1 MAGMAGGRD
10 EEDLVRLTVSRKLF
24 GGFGAVVALMVLV
37 AGIGLTKL
45 GAVGRNADAIGSG
58 SMPRVVL
65 IKEVDAATM
74 DYRGTQFA
82 SVAETSGARAELRRQ
97 LRDREAQVAQAF
109 NAYAKL
115 AKDDRDRRFSAAS
128 RQRWQAYLAQ
138 TRAFATADDAQAL
151 RRLAAAKPIYTALQ
165 AEIDRWAA
173 DSTADARDQLASAV
187 ATEHSARLT
196 TLGLLVVA
204 VFMAGGLA
212 LAITRGIT
220 RSVGLMRRAAAG
232 IAEGELEHDVDVRSR
247 DELGDMAGAFRRMI
261 DYVREAAGAA
271 ERVAAND
278 LTVEVVPRSER
289 DVLGHALAGMA
300 ANLRTAI
307 GEVADAAGMMGST
320 SQEMATTS
328 DEAGRAV
335 GEIAA
340 AVEDVARGAERQV
353 RMVEVTK
360 EAVQQAAAAAVASAG
375 QAEQASAAAEE
386 AQRIARSGME
396 SAEEASAAIRQ
407 LEDSSARV
415 SEEMRELS
423 SRSERIGGFVGS
435 ITAIA
440 EQTNL
445 LALNAAIEAAR
456 AGEQG
461 KGFAVVSEEVRKL
474 AEESQTAAGEISGL
488 VEEMQRETQRV
499 VTVGQRGAQRTGD
512 GVATVER
519 TRAAFEQIDAAVTDM
534 TGRVEGIAAAVR
546 EIAAQAASIETGID
560 EVASVAEESSAS
572 AEQVTASSE
581 ETSASA
587 QEMASSAAELA
598 RTAERLDA
606 LVGRFTI
613 ARR

>member
-261 DYVREAAGAA
+261 DYVREAAAAA
-271 ERVAAND
+271 ERVASND

-456 AGEQG
+456 AGDQG
-461 KGFAVVSEEVRKL
+461 RGFAVVAEEVRKL
-474 AEESQTAAGEISGL
+474 AEESQTAASEVAELVGEI
-488 VEEMQRETQRV
+488 QT
-499 VTVGQRGAQRTGD
+499 RTGQVASVVARSAEQTRQ
-512 GVATVER
+512 GVATVDTAR
-519 TRAAFEQIDAAVTDM
+519 DAFAAIDRSVASMSAQ
-534 TGRVEGIAAAVR
+534 VEGIAAAVQQISADAHR
-546 EIAAQAASIETGID
+546 AEQDITGVATVAQD
-560 EVASVAEESSAS
+560 SSAS
-572 AEQVTASSE
+572 AEQVSASTQQ
-581 ETSASA
+581 TSASA
-587 QEMASSAAELA
+587 QEIAASAQSLA
-598 RTAERLDA
+598 TTAENLDRL
-606 LVGRFTI
+606 VRRFRVT
-613 ARR
+613 A